1 MCMAHIFNWLQ
12 LHSHPFLTHI
22 AQLFFPITEKSN
34 HQSSLK
40 LNIWFSNVA
49 PHNKAASNFCNA
61 VARGNIKKCKCIARF
76 VFIYQHC
83 AANWESRSTKICR
96 QPWWQPNHR
105 TWFKRM
111 HWMPFLVQFW
121 WCITPNPPI
130 AQNLLLPKKIIFT
143 QIRGVCESPH
153 SKPLGRKTGPFLTL
167 PTPVSHS
174 LHHHWMKEVGSVFC
188 CKKQCEFF
196 DFTNLH
202 TKISQNT
209 HLFPCHLSPC
219 SYKHATIN

>member
-1 MCMAHIFNWLQ
+1 
-12 LHSHPFLTHI
+12 
-22 AQLFFPITEKSN
+22 
-34 HQSSLK
+34 
-40 LNIWFSNVA
+40 
-49 PHNKAASNFCNA
+49 
-61 VARGNIKKCKCIARF
+61 
-76 VFIYQHC
+76 
-83 AANWESRSTKICR
+83 
-96 QPWWQPNHR
+96 
-105 TWFKRM
+105 
-111 HWMPFLVQFW
+111 
-121 WCITPNPPI
+121 
-130 AQNLLLPKKIIFT
+130 
-143 QIRGVCESPH
+143 VCESPH